1 MYILSI
7 FLATVTNFVQNLH
20 TAMLHMLQFDY
31 LYLVQVYLPC
41 LQVPQGDSKYGG
53 SRKEVQGRVVILLHS
68 IVNAVIIFV
77 SYLDVYH
84 SLRVNYTLKL
94 EIRLYRVIKRS

>member
-1 MYILSI
+1 
-7 FLATVTNFVQNLH
+7 
-20 TAMLHMLQFDY
+20 MLHMLQFDY
-31 LYLVQVYLPC
+31 LYLNVVQVYLPC

-77 SYLDVYH
+77 RYLDI
-84 SLRVNYTLKL
+84 SCLRVNYTLKL
-94 EIRLYRVIKRS
+94 GILHYRVIKRS